1 MSTSDLQA
9 FAGYITCQK
18 GAIGIQLQH
27 TTRAVHD
34 SFSNSGTQ
42 HGKEKP

>member
-18 GAIGIQLQH
+18 GATGIQLQNI
-27 TTRAVHD
+27 TRAVHD
-34 SFSNSGTQ
+34 SFSNSGTL
-42 HGKEKP
+42 HSKEKP